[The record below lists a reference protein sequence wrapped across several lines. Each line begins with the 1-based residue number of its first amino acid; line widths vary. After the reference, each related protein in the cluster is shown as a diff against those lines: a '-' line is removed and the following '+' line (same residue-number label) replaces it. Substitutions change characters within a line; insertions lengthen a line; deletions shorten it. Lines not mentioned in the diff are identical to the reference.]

1 MGNYVNRYVGKLT
14 VEEFALR
21 NDRSLNKVLRQ
32 MTAPELRRAA
42 SKEWSGLRRRSLLL
56 KITKR
61 ICALNRAE
69 ELRPVLALPQPTVSP
84 RRTGRWLTCAE
95 LEARIEARF
104 NREHDRDRRRD
115 KSNANEIRRLTVLL
129 QRRRQATCDSAVAEA
144 RAAGRTHLSKRA
156 LQRFKKEVG
165 DHDHQ
170 NLNAGQLCGICG
182 EERDL

>member
-1 MGNYVNRYVGKLT
+1 MGNYVNRYVGKVA

-84 RRTGRWLTCAE
+84 RRTGRLLTCAE

-115 KSNANEIRRLTVLL
+115 KSNSNEIRRLMVLL